1 MSGRIRLEAAAW
13 QRVCTRLHSWRVNW
27 QADWPTDCHTHTHT
41 KTESEWPG
49 YKSNDWLS
57 DCSFLSSLCRRS
69 PSDDLTWWND
79 KQRDSLCGTR
89 ACRASLGQ
97 QPTLRHQA
105 EMFCCDCSV
114 WLLGSLS
121 FFCARRW
128 VEPCWVRLGLP
139 LWFVWVLSVDQVLL
153 SKTAGMRIDIGSKNQ
168 SVAVESTFLFLLL
181 VSACLNRSRV
191 TGIYALDQ
199 TGPEGGDAPDRG
211 QGSGDDGKIFE

>member
-13 QRVCTRLHSWRVNW
+13 QRVCTHLHPSAQLKSKLTGWLTNRLS
-27 QADWPTDCHTHTHT
+27 HTHTHT

-69 PSDDLTWWND
+69 PSDDLTRWTD

-114 WLLGSLS
+114 RLLGSLS

-153 SKTAGMRIDIGSKNQ
+153 SKTAGMRIDIRSKNQ
-168 SVAVESTFLFLLL
+168 SVAVESTFLFLCTG
-181 VSACLNRSRV
+181 SDWARGGWRSW
-191 TGIYALDQ
+191 
-199 TGPEGGDAPDRG
+199 
-211 QGSGDDGKIFE
+211 